1 MSEEGIYYKYNSNVD
16 TNACVYTSQKDYDD
30 AVKTLE
36 EGKPVYIDDKD
47 DKDDKDKKDKK

>member
-47 DKDDKDKKDKK
+47 DKDKKDKK